1 MTTFID
7 SQIAQDSVPNASEA
21 AESITTTETPT
32 DVEFTRALV
41 DSFGNRVR
49 ITDTDPD
56 SGLELI
62 CYVKCSP
69 EDNSHLRNCRGVVF
83 NGDQVVMK
91 AFPYTIEYSETD
103 YEQIKDK
110 LSDITQFTCFD
121 SHEGTLVRMF
131 YFADKWYTSTHR
143 KLNAFRSKWA
153 SRESFGTALKN
164 ALQHEADTNEG
175 LQNVL
180 DSVQGEN
187 ILEKFQNTLDT
198 EKQYMFLVRNTQ
210 ENRIVCKAPDTGLM
224 YHVGTFVEGVLVMT
238 EDCKIPYPQQHNFQ
252 NIEDML
258 DFVADIDIHNRQGVI
273 LFAPNNM
280 QYKIL
285 NNSYQELFRARGN
298 EPSIKFRYLQ
308 VRMNRKYSDM
318 LHHLYPEQV
327 PVFKEYENALYQIAK
342 TIHSSYIQRHIKG
355 RWSQL
360 PNEEYAVDKS
370 CHAWHEKDHKNNRV
384 KLEVVIDHLNEQSAT
399 ALNKMIR
406 RYQEGNTTQKQVENT
421 VKTRNRSNTLT
432 NVQMGNLTKSTP
444 TTSPLL
450 LGKYADDNVEELGLE
465 VSV

>member
-7 SQIAQDSVPNASEA
+7 SQIAPDTDPNASEV
-21 AESITTTETPT
+21 AESITTPETPT

-49 ITDTDPD
+49 ITDTDTE

-69 EDNSHLRNCRGVVF
+69 EDNPNLQNCRGVVF

-91 AFPYTIEYSETD
+91 AFPYTIEYSEKD
-103 YEQIKDK
+103 YEQIKEK
-110 LSDITQFTCFD
+110 ITDISQFTCFD

-131 YFADKWYTSTHR
+131 YFANKWYTSTHR

-153 SRESFGTALKN
+153 SRESFGTSLKN
-164 ALQHEADTNEG
+164 ALQHEVDTNEE
-175 LQNVL
+175 LQTAINNVE
-180 DSVQGEN
+180 GEN

-210 ENRIVCKAPDTGLM
+210 ENRIVCKAPNTGLV
-224 YHVGTFVEGVLVMT
+224 YHVGTFVDGELVMT
-238 EDCKIPYPQQHNFQ
+238 EDCKIPYPQKHTFQHLD
-252 NIEDML
+252 DML

-285 NNSYQELFRARGN
+285 NNTYQELFRARGN

-327 PVFKEYENALYQIAK
+327 PVFKEYENALYHIAK

-360 PNEEYAVDKS
+360 PNEEYAVDKA
-370 CHAWHEKDHKNNRV
+370 CHAWHEKDHKANRV
-384 KLEVVIDHLNEQSAT
+384 KLEVVIDHLNEQNAT

-406 RYQEGNTTQKQVENT
+406 RYQEGNSTQKQVENT

-450 LGKYADDNVEELGLE
+450 LGKYNGDTVEELGLE
-465 VSV
+465 ASV